1 VFSAMPKKSAGNS
14 SIAPSTPLT
23 RAIPSPIEITRPTS
37 DRSAA
42 ASLEPRRARI
52 AVEINSGCTGRSSHA
67 SVLSGTRGLVEFASV
82 QNETVSPFWPR

>member
-67 SVLSGTRGLVEFASV
+67 WHETSVLSGTRGLV
-82 QNETVSPFWPR
+82 